1 MSKTCLL
8 VMDLQNAIVSS
19 MNNSTEFIGRIQSI
33 ISIARAATIPI
44 IYVVVKFRPQFP
56 EVSSRNKAF
65 NALKTGGF
73 SLQEGD
79 SIADIHIDLWPKPND
94 IIVTKRRVSAFS
106 GSDLEIVLRSLDI
119 EHLVLT
125 GISTSGVVL
134 STLRAA
140 SDMDYKITVL
150 ADCCFDKDPEV
161 QKVLME
167 KVFPLQADVLFAN
180 QWLEQF

>member
-1 MSKTCLL
+1 MTKTGLL
-8 VMDLQNAIVSS
+8 VMDLQNGIVSR
-19 MNNSTEFIGRIQSI
+19 MDNGPEFIGRLQNVMT
-33 ISIARAATIPI
+33 IARAANIPI
-44 IYVVVKFRPQFP
+44 IYVVVRFRPQFP
-56 EVSSRNKAF
+56 EVSSRNKVF
-65 NALKTGGF
+65 NALKTGGI

-79 SIADIHIDLWPKPND
+79 PITDIHIDLWPKPND
-94 IIVTKRRVSAFS
+94 IIVTKRRVGAFS

-134 STLRAA
+134 STLRLA

-180 QWLEQF
+180 QWLEQL